1 MGGDN
6 HLLGGVG
13 VAMEM
18 HRSLRPAGMPRM
30 HLEPASIERDAS
42 ILIPLLNKE
51 RDRRQPIFSG
61 TLVRSWKN
69 YVRAHMSTLTSNRR
83 AL

>member
-1 MGGDN
+1 MGGDD

-18 HRSLRPAGMPRM
+18 HRSLRPAGMQRM

-61 TLVRSWKN
+61 ALVRSWKN